1 MFTQHLV
8 TKLLLHIEWEKD
20 TEYHEAYDKW
30 AGHYTQVVE
39 VARPTSFVDHTFTF
53 ERPYLKNAIDLLI
66 MRDRVHEAIQ
76 AYRKSRTKSDA

>member
-20 TEYHEAYDKW
+20 TEYYEAYDKW

-39 VARPTSFVDHTFTF
+39 AARPTSFVDHTFTF
-53 ERPYLKNAIDLLI
+53 ERPYLKNAIHLLI

-76 AYRKSRTKSDA
+76 AYRKSRT